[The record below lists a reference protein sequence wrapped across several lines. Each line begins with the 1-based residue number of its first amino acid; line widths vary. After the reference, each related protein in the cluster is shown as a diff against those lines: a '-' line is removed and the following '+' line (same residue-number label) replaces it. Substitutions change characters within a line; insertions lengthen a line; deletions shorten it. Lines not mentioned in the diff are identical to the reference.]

1 MEVKS
6 EVGCCSGSLSSW
18 PLDEVKVAGE
28 SYPTTLG
35 GPLPIQRKRYL
46 SINNMEQIAMKVFT
60 KLISL
65 YHKMPQRL
73 LGIRWES
80 VIRHM
85 QIYIKKH
92 CYAIVNIFMQRKL
105 NAWFFICT
113 IFECRTLVI
122 VPLFLF
128 SFLFYWGV
136 LIFQFTHRISYFC
149 WRWSKKVK

>member
-6 EVGCCSGSLSSW
+6 EVGCCSGSVSSW
-18 PLDEVKVAGE
+18 LLEEVKVAGE

-92 CYAIVNIFMQRKL
+92 CYALVNIFMQRKL
-105 NAWFFICT
+105 NAWFFYMYYIWVQDIGDST
-113 IFECRTLVI
+113 FLPFFISILLRSSYFSVYTQNI
-122 VPLFLF
+122 LFL
-128 SFLFYWGV
+128 LT
-136 LIFQFTHRISYFC
+136 LI
-149 WRWSKKVK
+149 

>member
-18 PLDEVKVAGE
+18 PLEEVKVAGE

-35 GPLPIQRKRYL
+35 GPPPIQRKRYL
-46 SINNMEQIAMKVFT
+46 SINNMERIAMKVFT

-65 YHKMPQRL
+65 YHQMPQRL

-92 CYAIVNIFMQRKL
+92 CYVIVNIFMQRKL
-105 NAWFFICT
+105 NAWFFYMYYIWVQDIDDST
-113 IFECRTLVI
+113 FIPFFISILLRSSYFSVYTQNI
-122 VPLFLF
+122 LFL
-128 SFLFYWGV
+128 LT
-136 LIFQFTHRISYFC
+136 LI
-149 WRWSKKVK
+149 